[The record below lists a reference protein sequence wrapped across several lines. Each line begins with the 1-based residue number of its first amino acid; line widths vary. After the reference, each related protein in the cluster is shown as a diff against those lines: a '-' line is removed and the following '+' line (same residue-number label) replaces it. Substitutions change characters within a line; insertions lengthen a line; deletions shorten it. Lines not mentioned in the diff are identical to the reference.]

1 MFEKIIS
8 LDKQILIYLNNLGS
22 PQYDN
27 LWLMI
32 TKPIYWTP
40 FFLILLYLIF
50 KKLGAKQGFIILG
63 SIALIILVN
72 DQTTNLIREIF
83 KRLRPCNDPSI
94 NQIIR
99 LMELNPATH
108 ELYKPVQFS
117 FVSGHSSN
125 SMATMLFLFL
135 ILKKHYKN
143 LGFIF
148 IFPLIFAYSRIYC
161 GVHFPIDI
169 LGGFTLGSI
178 FAILFYKVY
187 NYFQTKIIF

>member
-99 LMELNPATH
+99 LRELNPTTH